1 MAPGYAHLA
10 WTVLWQSSLANA
22 VIATLAY
29 WLRVPFSL
37 HSLFLPFAALMQF
50 AFIGVFALVVASIVA
65 FVSGYILPQVAL
77 WASLAVWA
85 AIYFAFSGSNGPDM
99 YELRKAL
106 GIATAFAYPAVAV
119 VIWWRLLGPR

>member
-1 MAPGYAHLA
+1 MPPGYAHLA
-10 WTVLWQSSLANA
+10 WTVLWQSTLANA

-29 WLRVPFSL
+29 WLRVPLNGNSF
-37 HSLFLPFAALMQF
+37 FMPFAALMQF
-50 AFIGVFALVVASIVA
+50 AFIGVFALIVVSIVA
-65 FVSGYILPQVAL
+65 FVSGFISPQVAL

-85 AIYFAFSGSNGPDM
+85 AIYFAFSGSNHPEM

-106 GIATAFAYPAVAV
+106 GTATAFAYSAVAV